1 MTQNR
6 DFQKFKAQ
14 TIEQILDKK
23 NNNLTSAK
31 DGLKIAEALN
41 YGIKNVSKKIED
53 IVSIKSKDIFQ
64 LLVEGKIT
72 PDVYKIILDVDL
84 LIESTLRTSN
94 QEAEKILYTRQ
105 CEISFLQGDISQLK
119 SDLELTHSTQDNLEK
134 PIDLTSEEEKKT
146 EYIRPDK
153 NPNTRIGR
161 ASLDLA
167 ARKEVWSKKQKE
179 EESSVIVSEE
189 LVTEEDTVE
198 NEKSDLKPKEK
209 RGKKKLFNL
218 F

>member
-167 ARKEVWSKKQKE
+167 ARKEAWSKKQKE